1 MTKSKTI
8 KLKDRN
14 MVISKNDFLRI
25 LDRAISTIK
34 SPCQETSETSEKPDS
49 DDYSE
54 KRTHSDNSEE
64 T

>member
-25 LDRAISTIK
+25 LDRAISPIK

-49 DDYSE
+49 YYCNE
-54 KRTHSDNSEE
+54 KHTHSDNAEDI
-64 T
+64 